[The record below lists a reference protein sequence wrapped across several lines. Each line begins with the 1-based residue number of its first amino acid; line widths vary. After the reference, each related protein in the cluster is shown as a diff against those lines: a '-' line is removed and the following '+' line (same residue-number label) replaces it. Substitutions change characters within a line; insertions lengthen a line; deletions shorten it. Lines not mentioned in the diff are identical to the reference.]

1 MIVSK
6 HWTRSKFSLFTII
19 VLVLRLLYR
28 CNGLGRGEKALF
40 VSKWPKVLTIHF
52 QRQGLYCFS
61 ALSAV
66 SVIISLSESFWSDFI
81 HVLSWFCFLIRFERT
96 GNKIKKKLRY
106 PEWLDC
112 ALLEGPSKV
121 SEEYQHILRRR
132 LLLVHIIHSEIQNSH
147 PSYFTLKNLWQCNQ
161 WI

>member
-6 HWTRSKFSLFTII
+6 HWTISKFSLFTII

-28 CNGLGRGEKALF
+28 CNGLGRREKALF
-40 VSKWPKVLTIHF
+40 VGKSPKVLTIHF

-66 SVIISLSESFWSDFI
+66 SVIISLSENFWSDLI
-81 HVLSWFCFLIRFERT
+81 HVLSWFCFLIRFETT

-112 ALLEGPSKV
+112 ALLKGPSKV
-121 SEEYQHILRRR
+121 REEYQHILRRR
-132 LLLVHIIHSEIQNSH
+132 LLLVHILHSEIKKLT
-147 PSYFTLKNLWQCNQ
+147 PFLFLTKNPLALV
-161 WI
+161 